1 MDPDD
6 LGLVAD
12 TDALLDAL
20 AAGQAPSVDGE
31 VDAPTTLL
39 SAWRTELDEQART
52 AMTTSP
58 IVTASGPRYWIRT
71 HRKTAAATALVVAL
85 AGSTGVAAAASGP
98 TGPLGPLHK
107 LFFSDS
113 SPTHRLDPLAAAAA
127 RLLDSAQQ
135 EIEAARSDGS
145 IASAARD
152 RIAAELDEVDAYLQR
167 DTLAPAGLAKRL
179 NHLRTELARIPL
191 AADEGSAPAVGDQRG
206 AGGDDTGG
214 HDGESSRGHGQTQGG
229 EDQGQDDGDQGGDA
243 HEEDQGG
250 DQQGDDSSTD
260 QGGSDSDDGSSSSDS
275 DDGSSG
281 SGDETADQDGSG
293 SSDGGDDEGTD
304 SIGTDQEGSGS
315 DGDSF
320 SEESD

>member
-20 AAGQAPSVDGE
+20 AAGRPPAAGE

-52 AMTTSP
+52 AMSP
-58 IVTASGPRYWIRT
+58 SPSVAPSGPRYWIRT

-85 AGSTGVAAAASGP
+85 AGTTGVAAAASGP

-107 LFFSDS
+107 LLFSDS

-135 EIEAARSDGS
+135 EIEAAKSDGG
-145 IASAARD
+145 IATAVRN

-167 DTLAPAGLAKRL
+167 DTLAPVGLAKRL

-206 AGGDDTGG
+206 EGGDDTEG
-214 HDGESSRGHGQTQGG
+214 HDGEHSRGQGQTQDGD
-229 EDQGQDDGDQGGDA
+229 DQGQDDGDQGGDA
-243 HEEDQGG
+243 HEGDQGG
-250 DQQGDDSSTD
+250 DQQGDDPSTD

-275 DDGSSG
+275 GDGSTG
-281 SGDETADQDGSG
+281 SGEEIADQDGSG
-293 SSDGGDDEGTD
+293 SGDGGDDEGTD
-304 SIGTDQEGSGS
+304 SVGTDHEGSGS
-315 DGDSF
+315 DGGSF